1 MTHVVNHTLTMIEQ
15 EKLPE
20 WIDRFNNNDLKGR
33 ELREF
38 IELMKQNPELRREV
52 KLDKDLNDILADTDI
67 LELREK
73 VGKCKI
79 PKESNHMRLPIFFLA
94 ASITILIGLAI
105 FAFLWMKHDD
115 ETMMKT
121 AFPFFYPSDSSAF
134 KDKIPDDEQMALDIA
149 AFDSI
154 LILQKQKE
162 SKTDN
167 KLLLSNNYT
176 PYPPYES
183 MVGEVSR
190 AISFRLIKPAATGT
204 FATGNLITFA
214 WETTSILSVIITI
227 TDNKGKSLFV
237 SNPINGKKFLYNTSK
252 LAKGLYYVKFIS
264 NDEIVYFGKFT
275 LQ

>member
-1 MTHVVNHTLTMIEQ
+1 MIEQ

-20 WIDRFNNNDLKGR
+20 WIDRFNNNDLKGK
-33 ELREF
+33 ELKEF
-38 IELMKQNPELRREV
+38 VELMKQNPELRREV
-52 KLDKDLNDILADTDI
+52 KLDKDLNEILADTDI

-79 PKESNHMRLPIFFLA
+79 PKESKHMGLPIFFLA

-105 FAFLWMKHDD
+105 FAFLWIRQDD

-134 KDKIPDDEQMALDIA
+134 KDDLPDDEQMALDIA

-154 LILQKQKE
+154 SRRQKQLE
-162 SKTDN
+162 SNSGNKIVLTDN
-167 KLLLSNNYT
+167 YK

-190 AISFRLIKPAATGT
+190 AISFKLIKPVASGT
-204 FATGNLITFA
+204 FTKGSVMTFS
-214 WETTSILSVIITI
+214 WETASVLSVTIAI
-227 TDNKGKSLFV
+227 TDNKGKSIFI
-237 SNPINGKKFLYNTSK
+237 SNPINGKNFLFATSK
-252 LAKGLYYVKFIS
+252 LTKGLYYVKIIS